1 MVWDRDDLKRK
12 MIKTEKSIIFDRFEK
27 EIKYH
32 PVIVFSDYF
41 DNLYY
46 VKSRSVYDQK
56 GRLKKP
62 INDEILITKRKKGLP
77 SKDSYVDLTQIFKIS
92 KDDFEKV
99 FNKNDLIYL
108 DSDDLSHED
117 ITKIYNGLYENL
129 SQEPPKVSVSLVFED
144 EDKVFKSYMIY
155 SEKNY

>member
-1 MVWDRDDLKRK
+1 MVWNRDDLKRK
-12 MIKTEKSIIFDRFEK
+12 MIKTEKTIIFDRFEK
-27 EIKYH
+27 EKKYH

-99 FNKNDLIYL
+99 FNKNDVIYL
-108 DSDDLSHED
+108 DSDDLNHED

-129 SQEPPKVSVSLVFED
+129 SQEPP
-144 EDKVFKSYMIY
+144 
-155 SEKNY
+155 

>member
-1 MVWDRDDLKRK
+1 MVWNRDDLKRK
-12 MIKTEKSIIFDRFEK
+12 MIKTEKTIIFDRFEK

-62 INDEILITKRKKGLP
+62 INDEILITKRKKR
-77 SKDSYVDLTQIFKIS
+77 V
-92 KDDFEKV
+92 
-99 FNKNDLIYL
+99 
-108 DSDDLSHED
+108 
-117 ITKIYNGLYENL
+117 TK
-129 SQEPPKVSVSLVFED
+129 
-144 EDKVFKSYMIY
+144 
-155 SEKNY
+155 